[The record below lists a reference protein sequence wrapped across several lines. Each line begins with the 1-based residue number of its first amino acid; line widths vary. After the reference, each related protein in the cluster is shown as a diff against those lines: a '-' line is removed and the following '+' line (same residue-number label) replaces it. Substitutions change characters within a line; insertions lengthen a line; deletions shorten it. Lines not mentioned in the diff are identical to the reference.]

1 MTLPLPPPPV
11 IPDPRRNRR
20 VAMISGGVVVAMV
33 GLAYASVPLYRAF
46 CQATGF
52 AGTTQRAEQAP
63 AKAGDRTVTV
73 RFDSNVSSN
82 LSWSFTPEQLEQTVK
97 IGEQTMAFF
106 RATNTSNRET
116 TGTAVFNVTPP
127 QVGAYFDKIQC
138 FCFTRQTLEPGQTAD
153 LPVVYFID
161 PAIAD
166 DPEVTHVTTITLSY
180 TFYPADAPQAVTSAA
195 ESSAKVN

>member
-116 TGTAVFNVTPP
+116 TGTASVVRPVDATGLGVERVNHVVVARNEDTTERDRRLTRHDAAIVLNLA
-127 QVGAYFDKIQC
+127 VG
-138 FCFTRQTLEPGQTAD
+138 RP
-153 LPVVYFID
+153 
-161 PAIAD
+161 
-166 DPEVTHVTTITLSY
+166 SY
-180 TFYPADAPQAVTSAA
+180 
-195 ESSAKVN
+195 